1 VGGFKLKNIL
11 VLTSSRADY
20 GIYLPLLK
28 ELRLTEEIQF
38 EILAFGTHLSAKHG
52 YTINE
57 ILKDGFTVQH
67 QVEIPVEHDGP
78 EDIALCFAKTVEHF
92 SRFWAKK
99 GKDYDWIIVLG
110 DRFEMAAAVAA
121 GIPFVLPFAHIHGGE
136 TTLGAIDNIYRHF
149 ITLSSSLHFVSLPA
163 FKERVIE
170 IVGEQARCFVVG
182 ALGLDNLSQ
191 MPLLSKDEFYKKWQI
206 DLAKPSVLITIHP
219 ETVAFDD
226 NVNYANESEIALN
239 QLANQ
244 YQLIVT
250 MPNAD
255 TYGNLYRK
263 MFQTLKEKYPTQ
275 IHLIENFGTESY
287 FTAMKHVGL
296 MLGNT
301 SSGITEGSSFQ
312 KYVLNIGDRQKGRI
326 AGENVIHTSFN
337 SKEIIEKVNQY
348 FGKSYT
354 ENSIY
359 FKGGASKNIVKE
371 LISNEY

>member
-28 ELRLTEEIQF
+28 ELRLTKEIQF

-67 QVEIPVEHDGP
+67 QVEIPYEHDGP

-92 SRFWAKK
+92 SRFWVKK

-219 ETVAFDD
+219 ETVAFDE
-226 NVNYANESEIALN
+226 NVNHANESEIALN

-275 IHLIENFGTESY
+275 ILLIENFGTESY

-326 AGENVIHTSFN
+326 AGDNVIHTSFN
-337 SKEIIEKVNQY
+337 SMEIIEKVNQY

>member
-1 VGGFKLKNIL
+1 MGGFKLKNIL

-67 QVEIPVEHDGP
+67 QVEIPFEHDGP

-326 AGENVIHTSFN
+326 AGDNVIHTSFN

>member
-1 VGGFKLKNIL
+1 MGGFKLKNIL

-28 ELRLTEEIQF
+28 ELRLTEEIEF

-67 QVEIPVEHDGP
+67 QVEIPFEHDGP

-326 AGENVIHTSFN
+326 AGDNVIHTSFN
-337 SKEIIEKVNQY
+337 SMEIIEKVNQY

>member
-67 QVEIPVEHDGP
+67 QVEIPFEHDGP

-326 AGENVIHTSFN
+326 AGDNVIHTSFN
-337 SKEIIEKVNQY
+337 SMEIIEKVNQY

>member
-1 VGGFKLKNIL
+1 MGGFKLKKIL
-11 VLTSSRADY
+11 VLSSSRADY

-28 ELRLTEEIQF
+28 ELRLTDEIDF
-38 EILAFGTHLSAKHG
+38 EILAFGTHLSVKHG
-52 YTINE
+52 YTINQ
-57 ILKDGFTVQH
+57 ILKDGFSVLH
-67 QVEIPVEHDGP
+67 QVEVPFEHDGP
-78 EDIALCFAKTVEHF
+78 EDIALCYAKTVEQF
-92 SRFWAKK
+92 SKFWAKN
-99 GKDYDWIIVLG
+99 GKNYDWILVLG

-149 ITLSSSLHFVSLPA
+149 ITLSSSLHFVSLPI
-163 FKERVIE
+163 FKERVNE
-170 IVGEQARCFVVG
+170 IVGEQARCFVIG

-191 MPLLSKDEFYKKWQI
+191 IPLLSPDEFYQKWQI
-206 DLAKPSVLITIHP
+206 DLTKPSLLITIHP

-226 NVNYANESEIALN
+226 NITFANESESALL

-255 TYGNLYRK
+255 TNGNLYRK

-275 IHLIENFGTESY
+275 VHLIENFGTESY

-301 SSGITEGSSFQ
+301 SSGITEGASFQ

-337 SKEIIEKVNQY
+337 SKEIIENVNQY

-359 FKGGASKNIVKE
+359 FKGGAAKIIVKE

>member
-1 VGGFKLKNIL
+1 MGGFKLKNIL

-28 ELRLTEEIQF
+28 ELRLTDEIEF

-67 QVEIPVEHDGP
+67 QVEIPFEHDGP

-326 AGENVIHTSFN
+326 AGDNVIHTSFN
-337 SKEIIEKVNQY
+337 SMEIIEKVKQY

>member
-1 VGGFKLKNIL
+1 MGGFKLKNIL

-28 ELRLTEEIQF
+28 ELRLKDEIEF

-67 QVEIPVEHDGP
+67 QVEIPFEHDGP

-226 NVNYANESEIALN
+226 NVNYVNESEIALN

-263 MFQTLKEKYPTQ
+263 MFQALKEKYPTQ
-275 IHLIENFGTESY
+275 VHLIENFGTESY

-301 SSGITEGSSFQ
+301 SSGITEASSFQ

-326 AGENVIHTSFN
+326 AGDNVIHTSFN
-337 SKEIIEKVNQY
+337 CKEIIEKVNQY

-354 ENSIY
+354 ESSIY

-371 LISNEY
+371 LMSNEY

>member
-28 ELRLTEEIQF
+28 ELRLTDEIEF

-67 QVEIPVEHDGP
+67 QVEIPYGFDKP
-78 EDIALCFAKTVEHF
+78 EDIALCYAKTVEHF
-92 SRFWAKK
+92 SMFWAKN
-99 GKDYDWIIVLG
+99 GKKYNWIIVLG

-121 GIPFVLPFAHIHGGE
+121 GIPFVLPFAHLHGGE

-163 FKERVIE
+163 FKERVRE
-170 IVGEQARCFVVG
+170 IVGLQARCFVVG

-191 MPLLSKDEFYKKWQI
+191 IPLLSISDFYKKWQI
-206 DLAKPSVLITIHP
+206 DLAKPSILITIHP

-226 NVNYANESEIALN
+226 NILFANESESAL
-239 QLANQ
+239 QHLANQ

-255 TYGNLYRK
+255 TFGNLYRT
-263 MFQTLKEKYPTQ
+263 MFQKLKEKFPTQ
-275 IHLIENFGTESY
+275 VYLIENFGTESY

-301 SSGITEGSSFQ
+301 SSGITEGASFQ

-326 AGENVIHTSFN
+326 AGENVIHIPF
-337 SKEIIEKVNQY
+337 KREEIIEKITQY
-348 FGKSYT
+348 FGKPFIKD
-354 ENSIY
+354 NIY
-359 FKGGASKNIVKE
+359 FKGGAAKIIVKE
-371 LISNEY
+371 LLLNE

>member
-1 VGGFKLKNIL
+1 VGGFKLKKIL
-11 VLTSSRADY
+11 VLSSSRADY

-28 ELRLTEEIQF
+28 ELRLTDELEF
-38 EILAFGTHLSAKHG
+38 EILAFGTHLSVKHG
-52 YTINE
+52 YTINQ
-57 ILKDGFTVQH
+57 ILKDGFSVLH
-67 QVEIPVEHDGP
+67 QVEVPFEHDGP
-78 EDIALCFAKTVEHF
+78 EDIALCYAKTVEQF
-92 SRFWAKK
+92 SKFWAKN
-99 GKDYDWIIVLG
+99 GKNYDWILVLG

-149 ITLSSSLHFVSLPA
+149 ITLSSSLHFVSLPV
-163 FKERVIE
+163 FKERVNE
-170 IVGEQARCFVVG
+170 IVGEQARCFVIG

-191 MPLLSKDEFYKKWQI
+191 IPLLSPDEFYQKWQI
-206 DLAKPSVLITIHP
+206 DLTKPSLLITIHP

-226 NVNYANESEIALN
+226 NITFANESESALL

-255 TYGNLYRK
+255 TNGNLYRK

-275 IHLIENFGTESY
+275 VHLIENFGTESY

-301 SSGITEGSSFQ
+301 SSGITEGASFQ

-337 SKEIIEKVNQY
+337 SKEIIENVNQY

-359 FKGGASKNIVKE
+359 FKGGAAKNIVKE
-371 LISNEY
+371 LIR

>member
-1 VGGFKLKNIL
+1 MGGFKLKNIL

-67 QVEIPVEHDGP
+67 QVEIPFEHDGP

-326 AGENVIHTSFN
+326 AGDNVIHTSFN
-337 SKEIIEKVNQY
+337 SMEIIEKVNQY

>member
-1 VGGFKLKNIL
+1 MGGYKLKNIL

-28 ELRLTEEIQF
+28 ELRLTDEIEF

-67 QVEIPVEHDGP
+67 QVEIPFEHDGP

-326 AGENVIHTSFN
+326 AGDNVIHTSFN
-337 SKEIIEKVNQY
+337 SMEIIEKVNQY

>member
-1 VGGFKLKNIL
+1 MGGYKLKNIL

-28 ELRLTEEIQF
+28 ELRLTDEIEF

-67 QVEIPVEHDGP
+67 QVEIPFEHDGP

-191 MPLLSKDEFYKKWQI
+191 MPLLSKEEFYKKWQI

-326 AGENVIHTSFN
+326 AGDNVIHTSFN
-337 SKEIIEKVNQY
+337 SMEIIEKVNQY

>member
-1 VGGFKLKNIL
+1 MGGYKLKNIL

-28 ELRLTEEIQF
+28 ELRLTDEIEF

-67 QVEIPVEHDGP
+67 QVEIPFEHDGP
-78 EDIALCFAKTVEHF
+78 EDIALCFSKTVEHF

-326 AGENVIHTSFN
+326 AGDNVIHTSFN
-337 SKEIIEKVNQY
+337 SMEIIEKVNQY

>member
-1 VGGFKLKNIL
+1 MKKIL
-11 VLTSSRADY
+11 VLSSSRADY
-20 GIYLPLLK
+20 GIYVPLLK
-28 ELRLTEEIQF
+28 ELQNAKELEL
-38 EILAFGTHLSAKHG
+38 EILAFGTHLSEKHG
-52 YTINE
+52 YTINQ
-57 ILKDGFTVQH
+57 ILKDGFKVQH
-67 QVEIPVEHDGP
+67 QIEIPYGYDSP
-78 EDIALCFAKTVEHF
+78 EDIALCYAKTVEQF
-92 SRFWAKK
+92 SKFWAKN
-99 GKDYDWIIVLG
+99 GKNYDWILVLG

-163 FKERVIE
+163 FKEKVNE
-170 IVGEQARCFVVG
+170 IVGEQARCFVIG

-191 MPLLSKDEFYKKWQI
+191 ISLLSPDEFYQKWQI
-206 DLAKPSVLITIHP
+206 DLAKPSILITIHP

-226 NVNYANESEIALN
+226 NIFYANESESALL

-255 TYGNLYRK
+255 TFGNVYRK
-263 MFQTLKEKYPTQ
+263 MFQALKEKHPTQ
-275 IHLIENFGTESY
+275 VHLIENFGTESY

-301 SSGITEGSSFQ
+301 SSGITEGASFQ

-326 AGENVIHTSFN
+326 AGENVLNIPF
-337 SKEIIEKVNQY
+337 KREEIIEKTTQY
-348 FGKSYT
+348 FGKAFLKD
-354 ENSIY
+354 NIY
-359 FKGGASKNIVKE
+359 FKGGAAKIIVKE
-371 LISNEY
+371 LLLNE

>member
-1 VGGFKLKNIL
+1 MGGFKLKNIL

-28 ELRLTEEIQF
+28 ELRLTKEIQF

-67 QVEIPVEHDGP
+67 QVEIPYEHDGP

-92 SRFWAKK
+92 SRFWVKK

-219 ETVAFDD
+219 ETVAFDE
-226 NVNYANESEIALN
+226 NVNHANESEIALN

-275 IHLIENFGTESY
+275 ILLIENFGTESY

-326 AGENVIHTSFN
+326 AGDNVIHTSFN
-337 SKEIIEKVNQY
+337 SMEIIEKVNQY

>member
-1 VGGFKLKNIL
+1 MKNIL

-28 ELRLTEEIQF
+28 ELRLTDEIEF

-67 QVEIPVEHDGP
+67 QVEIPYDHDGP

-92 SRFWAKK
+92 SRFWAKN
-99 GKDYDWIIVLG
+99 GKNYDWIIVLG

-121 GIPFVLPFAHIHGGE
+121 GIPFVLPFVHFYGGE

-191 MPLLSKDEFYKKWQI
+191 MPLLSTDEFYKKWQI

-226 NVNYANESEIALN
+226 NVNYAIESEIALN

-244 YQLIVT
+244 YQLIIT

-275 IHLIENFGTESY
+275 VHLIENFSTESY

-326 AGENVIHTSFN
+326 AGDNVIHTSFN

>member
-191 MPLLSKDEFYKKWQI
+191 MPLLSIEEFYQKWQI
-206 DLAKPSVLITIHP
+206 DLTKPSILITIHP
-219 ETVAFDD
+219 ETVAFED
-226 NVNYANESEIALN
+226 NVIFVSETKEAF
-239 QLANQ
+239 QTLAIQ
-244 YQLIVT
+244 YQLIIT

-255 TYGNLYRK
+255 TFGNLYRQV
-263 MFQTLKEKYPTQ
+263 FQSLKEEFLNQVY
-275 IHLIENFGTESY
+275 LIENFGTVSY
-287 FTAMKHVGL
+287 FTAMKYVGL

-301 SSGITEGSSFQ
+301 SSGITEGASFQ

-326 AGENVIHTSFN
+326 AGENVIHVPFN
-337 SKEIIEKVNQY
+337 GKEMIARVNEY
-348 FGKSYT
+348 YGKFYRK
-354 ENSIY
+354 ENIY
-359 FKGGASKNIVKE
+359 YKGGAAKNIVKE
-371 LISNEY
+371 LLNN